1 MLLIYSFAALVLVA
15 TLLLALPFTHHGEN
29 GLDHLF
35 VALFTAT
42 SAVTVTGLVVQDTA
56 TYWTT
61 GGQLILAGIIF
72 VGGLGFM
79 TLATFAIVLIGQQ
92 VTLSQRLLIQESF
105 GGELMGMG
113 HGGLVRLAVGIVTF
127 AVVLGDIPS
136 RTGSVASAVSSG
148 VRL

>member
-1 MLLIYSFAALVLVA
+1 MVRQPRQAELGPVTVAVEQRETKSRASATPLLLIYSFAALVLVA

-42 SAVTVTGLVVQDTA
+42 SAVTVTGLVIQDTA

-113 HGGLVRLAVGIVTF
+113 
-127 AVVLGDIPS
+127 
-136 RTGSVASAVSSG
+136 
-148 VRL
+148 